1 MIAWGWLLTVIAAV
15 SAGACSD
22 RGANTASL
30 PHRQEQS
37 QAATERPMRIRIITE
52 DGTFTAILEDNE
64 TARDF
69 ASLLPAELT
78 LNDYNR
84 TEKVADLPRRLTI
97 AGAPE
102 GADPEVGDIAYFAPW
117 GNLAIYYRDFAYSPG
132 LVRLGR
138 LDGGAEALAGM
149 GAATARVE
157 IIPEN

>member
-1 MIAWGWLLTVIAAV
+1 MLVWGWLLTVIAAV

-22 RGANTASL
+22 QGANNASF
-30 PHRQEQS
+30 PHRQEQT
-37 QAATERPMRIRIITE
+37 QAATERPMRIRIITA

-69 ASLLPAELT
+69 ASLLPIELT
-78 LNDYNR
+78 LSDYNR
-84 TEKVADLPRRLTI
+84 TEKVADPGRLTI

-102 GADPEVGDIAYFAPW
+102 GADPAVGDIAYFAPW

-138 LDGGAEALAGM
+138 LDGNAEALAGM

>member
-1 MIAWGWLLTVIAAV
+1 
-15 SAGACSD
+15 
-22 RGANTASL
+22 
-30 PHRQEQS
+30 
-37 QAATERPMRIRIITE
+37 MRIRIITE